1 MAMKR
6 NHRGGA
12 QNDQT
17 SRRSTGTTAQI
28 PRPGTADP
36 RSTAHQE
43 QKLFS
48 RRSMNREV
56 NSTNLIAPVPVQAS
70 RPHLSLLADSQSFS
84 GTTAFKTPA
93 LAISAPQSD
102 KNQTSDAHIPTSA
115 VEFPFKTPQARL
127 EIPSRQSTSPE
138 ASAIPTS
145 DTIAETDVPIE
156 TSAMKFSLSHPAGPQ
171 RLLINRE
178 SHYSQ
183 KQGELE
189 PLSGHIIN
197 ESGRIVKSVN
207 IANKR
212 SRDEMDDSDVEADLD
227 GGQPTKRLKIQNSD
241 DRRGRD
247 EYSTRSKVRSPPQS
261 SPRHA
266 SEYGHPGESPEARTI
281 SRSHHHQNG
290 RSSPPIEERYSYRPE
305 HEHVSPEPRLLDSLL
320 GKDVDS
326 YLKEHMAMYDKS
338 VARWTECEMSEWV
351 AGAGEIAE
359 KYGRIL
365 DFVKSHMTAKL
376 KLYSGFHRK
385 VDDHNVILQEREQV
399 LDAAR
404 KRLVKE
410 SGNVLG

>member
-1 MAMKR
+1 
-6 NHRGGA
+6 
-12 QNDQT
+12 
-17 SRRSTGTTAQI
+17 
-28 PRPGTADP
+28 
-36 RSTAHQE
+36 
-43 QKLFS
+43 
-48 RRSMNREV
+48 MNREV

-84 GTTAFKTPA
+84 GTTTFKTPA

-290 RSSPPIEERYSYRPE
+290 RSSTPIEERYSYRPE

-365 DFVKSHMTAKL
+365 DIVC
-376 KLYSGFHRK
+376 
-385 VDDHNVILQEREQV
+385 ILF
-399 LDAAR
+399 LIY
-404 KRLVKE
+404 
-410 SGNVLG
+410 